1 MTSKERMICA
11 LDRKIPD
18 CLPVTTHDV
27 MPSFLVQYQNGIGAQ
42 EFLQKYGFD
51 PILRINVFQAE
62 PGQWMEIINGMPM
75 VVSNSWRISVE
86 ELRGTEYETRR
97 FTIATPGGDLTMVL
111 QKNIYTAWVYEPLVK
126 EKRDF
131 ELISRFA
138 PWYRVDTEAL
148 NSAAKEYGD
157 RGLVRGMVP
166 NFEIYGQPGCWQ
178 DLACL
183 LGIEKL
189 IYATYD
195 DPQWVHAALAFLR
208 DRKLHYVESLE
219 GAAYDLISLG
229 GGDAS
234 TTVISPSIFRE
245 FVSPYDAAIIEVAR
259 KVNQRI
265 VYHTCGGMMPILE
278 DIADMQPHA
287 VETLTPPG
295 MGGDVDLKEVKRRI
309 GSRVC
314 LIGGFDQGRYF
325 TESTL
330 QETREKV
337 REAFDAAGS
346 NGGFIISPSDHFFA
360 ARDNL
365 LRAFVDEAH
374 KCVYM

>member
-1 MTSKERMICA
+1 MLCA

-18 CLPVTTHDV
+18 RLPVTTHDV
-27 MPSFLVQYQNGIGAQ
+27 MPSFLGQYQNGIGAQ

-51 PILRINVFQAE
+51 PILRINPYQAE
-62 PGQWMEIINGMPM
+62 PGQWMEQIDGMSV
-75 VVSNSWRISVE
+75 VVSDNWRISVE
-86 ELRGTEYETRR
+86 DVSGSEYETQR

-111 QKNIYTAWVYEPLVK
+111 QKNIHTAWICEPLIK

-131 ELISRFA
+131 ELIIKFS

-148 NSAAKEYGD
+148 RIAAEEYGG

-183 LGIEKL
+183 FGIEKL
-189 IYATYD
+189 IYETYD

-208 DRKLHYVESLE
+208 DRKRHYVESLE

-245 FVSPYDAAIIEVAR
+245 FVSPYDAAIIEAAR
-259 KVNQRI
+259 KVDQRV

-295 MGGDVDLKEVKRRI
+295 MGGDVDLKEAKGRI

-325 TESTL
+325 VDAAP
-330 QETREKV
+330 QETRAAV
-337 REAFDAAGS
+337 REAFEAAGS
-346 NGGFIISPSDHFFA
+346 DGGFIISPSDHFFA
-360 ARDNL
+360 ARDDL
-365 LRAFVDEAH
+365 LRAFVEEARR
-374 KCVYM
+374 CEYT